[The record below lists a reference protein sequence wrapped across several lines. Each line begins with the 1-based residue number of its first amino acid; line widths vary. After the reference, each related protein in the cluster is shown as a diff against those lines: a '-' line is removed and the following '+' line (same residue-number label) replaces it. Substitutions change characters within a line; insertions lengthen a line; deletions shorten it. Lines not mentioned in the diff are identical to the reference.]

1 MRRLVRPLACAA
13 SVPESAPEAEKQRA
27 REKNRRAAEDVRV
40 QAVSMI
46 VGLIM
51 ADALSDVAAV
61 LSMAHG
67 FCCERLKDS

>member
-1 MRRLVRPLACAA
+1 
-13 SVPESAPEAEKQRA
+13 
-27 REKNRRAAEDVRV
+27 
-40 QAVSMI
+40 MI